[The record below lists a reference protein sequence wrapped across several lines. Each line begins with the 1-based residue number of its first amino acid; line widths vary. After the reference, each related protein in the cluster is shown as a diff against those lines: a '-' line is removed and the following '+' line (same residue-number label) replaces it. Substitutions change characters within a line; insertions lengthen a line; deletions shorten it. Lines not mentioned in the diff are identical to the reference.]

1 MSEEGLRLDKWLV
14 CARFFKSRS
23 VASKLCAAGKVR
35 VNRRRVAKAHVVVRL
50 GDVLT
55 FPQGR
60 RIRVIRVRGLPERRA
75 PAAKARSFYDDLAPP
90 CEPSTRRPF

>member
-23 VASKLCAAGKVR
+23 LASKLCAAGKVR
-35 VNRRRVAKAHVVVRL
+35 VNRRRVAKAHVAVRR

-60 RIRVIRVRGLPERRA
+60 HIRVVRVLELPGRRG
-75 PAAKARSFYDDLAPP
+75 PAAEARSLYEDLAPP
-90 CEPSTRRPF
+90 CKASDRPLL